1 MEYKYSFEKLEV
13 WNDARNLVKM
23 IYLHTNNFPER
34 ERFGLSSQMQRAVVS
49 IVSNIAEG
57 VSRNS
62 VKEKIRFVELAY
74 GSLMELYCQ
83 LYVSVDLDYLTPNTF
98 TLIKAEIDKIANKA
112 NALKRSFIKA
122 VKQFNDS
129 TIKQLNRYNAFRN

>member
-13 WNDARNLVKM
+13 WNDARNMVKM
-23 IYLHTNNFPER
+23 IYLQTNNFPER

-83 LYVSVDLDYLTPNTF
+83 LYVSVDLDYLRSNTF

-112 NALKRSFIKA
+112 NALKRSFIK
-122 VKQFNDS
+122 
-129 TIKQLNRYNAFRN
+129 QLNS

>member
-23 IYLHTNNFPER
+23 IYLHTDNFPEK
-34 ERFGLSSQMQRAVVS
+34 ERFGLSSQMQRAAVS
-49 IVSNIAEG
+49 IVSNITEG
-57 VSRNS
+57 VSRSS

-83 LYVSVDLDYLTPNTF
+83 LYVSVDLDYLTPDMF

-112 NALKRSFIKA
+112 NALKRNF
-122 VKQFNDS
+122 
-129 TIKQLNRYNAFRN
+129 IKQLNS

>member
-23 IYLHTNNFPER
+23 IYLQTNKFPER
-34 ERFGLSSQMQRAVVS
+34 ERFGLSSQMQRAAVS
-49 IVSNIAEG
+49 IVSNITEG
-57 VSRNS
+57 VSRSS

-83 LYVSVDLDYLTPNTF
+83 LYVSVDLDYLTPSTF

-112 NALKRSFIKA
+112 NALKRSFIK
-122 VKQFNDS
+122 
-129 TIKQLNRYNAFRN
+129 QLNS

>member
-49 IVSNIAEG
+49 IVSNITEG
-57 VSRNS
+57 VSRSS
-62 VKEKIRFVELAY
+62 VKEKIRFLELAY

-83 LYVSVDLDYLTPNTF
+83 LYVSVDLDYLTPDMF

-112 NALKRSFIKA
+112 NALKRSFIK
-122 VKQFNDS
+122 
-129 TIKQLNRYNAFRN
+129 QLND

>member
-112 NALKRSFIKA
+112 NALKRSFIK
-122 VKQFNDS
+122 QLNDS
-129 TIKQLNRYNAFRN
+129 TIKQLNRYNALRN

>member
-23 IYLHTNNFPER
+23 IYLQTNNFPER

-62 VKEKIRFVELAY
+62 VKEKIRFVELVY

-98 TLIKAEIDKIANKA
+98 MLIKVEIDKIANKA
-112 NALKRSFIKA
+112 NALKRSFIK
-122 VKQFNDS
+122 Q
-129 TIKQLNRYNAFRN
+129 

>member
-83 LYVSVDLDYLTPNTF
+83 LYVSVDLDYLTPDTF

-112 NALKRSFIKA
+112 NALKRNF
-122 VKQFNDS
+122 
-129 TIKQLNRYNAFRN
+129 IKQLNS

>member
-1 MEYKYSFEKLEV
+1 VDAMEYKYSFEKLEV

-112 NALKRSFIKA
+112 NALKRNF
-122 VKQFNDS
+122 
-129 TIKQLNRYNAFRN
+129 IKQLNS

>member
-23 IYLHTNNFPER
+23 IYLQTNNFPER

-112 NALKRSFIKA
+112 NALKRNF
-122 VKQFNDS
+122 
-129 TIKQLNRYNAFRN
+129 IKQLSS

>member
-23 IYLHTNNFPER
+23 IYLHTDNFPEK
-34 ERFGLSSQMQRAVVS
+34 ERFGLSSQMQRAAVS
-49 IVSNIAEG
+49 IVSNITEG
-57 VSRNS
+57 VSRSS

-83 LYVSVDLDYLTPNTF
+83 LYVSVDLDYLTPDTF

-112 NALKRSFIKA
+112 NALKRSFIK
-122 VKQFNDS
+122 
-129 TIKQLNRYNAFRN
+129 QLND

>member
-23 IYLHTNNFPER
+23 IYLQTNNFPER

-112 NALKRSFIKA
+112 NALKRSFIK
-122 VKQFNDS
+122 QLNDS
-129 TIKQLNRYNAFRN
+129 TIQQFNRYNAFRN

>member
-98 TLIKAEIDKIANKA
+98 TLIKAEIDKIANRA
-112 NALKRSFIKA
+112 NALKRSFIK
-122 VKQFNDS
+122 
-129 TIKQLNRYNAFRN
+129 QLNS

>member
-13 WNDARNLVKM
+13 WNDARNLLKM
-23 IYLHTNNFPER
+23 IYLYTNNFPER
-34 ERFGLSSQMQRAVVS
+34 ERFGLSSQMQRAAVS

-112 NALKRSFIKA
+112 NALKRSFIK
-122 VKQFNDS
+122 QLNDS

>member
-23 IYLHTNNFPER
+23 IYLQTDNFPEK

-83 LYVSVDLDYLTPNTF
+83 LYVSVDLDYLTPSTF

-112 NALKRSFIKA
+112 NALKRSFIK
-122 VKQFNDS
+122 
-129 TIKQLNRYNAFRN
+129 QLNS

>member
-112 NALKRSFIKA
+112 NALKRSFIK
-122 VKQFNDS
+122 
-129 TIKQLNRYNAFRN
+129 QLND

>member
-112 NALKRSFIKA
+112 NALKRNF
-122 VKQFNDS
+122 
-129 TIKQLNRYNAFRN
+129 IKQLSS

>member
-13 WNDARNLVKM
+13 WNDARNLLKM
-23 IYLHTNNFPER
+23 IYLQTNNFPER

-83 LYVSVDLDYLTPNTF
+83 LYVSVDLDYLTPDTF

-112 NALKRSFIKA
+112 NALKRSFIK
-122 VKQFNDS
+122 
-129 TIKQLNRYNAFRN
+129 QLND

>member
-34 ERFGLSSQMQRAVVS
+34 ERFGLSSQMQRAIVS

-112 NALKRSFIKA
+112 NALKRNF
-122 VKQFNDS
+122 
-129 TIKQLNRYNAFRN
+129 IKQLNS

>member
-83 LYVSVDLDYLTPNTF
+83 LYVSVDLDYLTPDTF

-112 NALKRSFIKA
+112 NALKRSFIK
-122 VKQFNDS
+122 
-129 TIKQLNRYNAFRN
+129 QLND

>member
-23 IYLHTNNFPER
+23 IYLQTNNFPER

-83 LYVSVDLDYLTPNTF
+83 LYVSVDLDYLTPDMF

-112 NALKRSFIKA
+112 NALKRSFIK
-122 VKQFNDS
+122 QLNDS
-129 TIKQLNRYNAFRN
+129 TIKQLNN

>member
-23 IYLHTNNFPER
+23 IYLQTNNFPER

-112 NALKRSFIKA
+112 NALKRNF
-122 VKQFNDS
+122 
-129 TIKQLNRYNAFRN
+129 IKQLNS

>member
-1 MEYKYSFEKLEV
+1 VDAMEYKYSFEKLEV

-23 IYLHTNNFPER
+23 IYLQTNNFPER

-98 TLIKAEIDKIANKA
+98 MLIKVEIDKIANKA
-112 NALKRSFIKA
+112 NALKRSFIK
-122 VKQFNDS
+122 
-129 TIKQLNRYNAFRN
+129 QLNS

>member
-23 IYLHTNNFPER
+23 IYLQTDNFPEK
-34 ERFGLSSQMQRAVVS
+34 ERFGLSSQMQRAAVS
-49 IVSNIAEG
+49 IVSNITEG
-57 VSRNS
+57 VSRSS
-62 VKEKIRFVELAY
+62 VKEKIRFLELAY

-83 LYVSVDLDYLTPNTF
+83 LYVSVDLDYLTPDTF

-112 NALKRSFIKA
+112 NALKRSFIK
-122 VKQFNDS
+122 
-129 TIKQLNRYNAFRN
+129 QLND

>member
-34 ERFGLSSQMQRAVVS
+34 ERFGLSSQMQRAAVS
-49 IVSNIAEG
+49 IVSNITEG
-57 VSRNS
+57 VSRSS
-62 VKEKIRFVELAY
+62 VKEKIRFLELAY

-112 NALKRSFIKA
+112 NALKRNF
-122 VKQFNDS
+122 
-129 TIKQLNRYNAFRN
+129 IKQLNS

>member
-23 IYLHTNNFPER
+23 IYLQTNNFPER
-34 ERFGLSSQMQRAVVS
+34 ERFGLSSQMQRAAVS

-62 VKEKIRFVELAY
+62 VKEKIRFLELAY

-83 LYVSVDLDYLTPNTF
+83 LYVSVDLDYLTPDMF

-112 NALKRSFIKA
+112 NALKRSFIK
-122 VKQFNDS
+122 
-129 TIKQLNRYNAFRN
+129 QLND

>member
-23 IYLHTNNFPER
+23 IYLQTDNFPEK
-34 ERFGLSSQMQRAVVS
+34 ERFGLSSQMQRAAVS
-49 IVSNIAEG
+49 IVSNITEG
-57 VSRNS
+57 VSRSS

-83 LYVSVDLDYLTPNTF
+83 LYVSVDLDYLTHDTF

-112 NALKRSFIKA
+112 NALKRSFIK
-122 VKQFNDS
+122 
-129 TIKQLNRYNAFRN
+129 QLND

>member
-23 IYLHTNNFPER
+23 IYLQTDNFPEK
-34 ERFGLSSQMQRAVVS
+34 ERFGLSSQMQRAAVS

-112 NALKRSFIKA
+112 NALKRNF
-122 VKQFNDS
+122 
-129 TIKQLNRYNAFRN
+129 IKQLNS

>member
-83 LYVSVDLDYLTPNTF
+83 LYVSVDLDYLTPDTF
-98 TLIKAEIDKIANKA
+98 TLIKAEIDKTANKA
-112 NALKRSFIKA
+112 NALKRSFIK
-122 VKQFNDS
+122 
-129 TIKQLNRYNAFRN
+129 QLND

>member
-13 WNDARNLVKM
+13 WNDARNLLKM
-23 IYLHTNNFPER
+23 IYLQTNNFPER
-34 ERFGLSSQMQRAVVS
+34 ERFGLSSQMQRAAVS

-112 NALKRSFIKA
+112 NALKRSFIK
-122 VKQFNDS
+122 QLNDS
-129 TIKQLNRYNAFRN
+129 TIKQLNRYNALRN

>member
-1 MEYKYSFEKLEV
+1 MKYKYSFEKLEV

-112 NALKRSFIKA
+112 NALKRNF
-122 VKQFNDS
+122 
-129 TIKQLNRYNAFRN
+129 IKQLNS

>member
-23 IYLHTNNFPER
+23 IYLQTDNFPEK

-83 LYVSVDLDYLTPNTF
+83 LYVSVDLDYLTPSTF

-112 NALKRSFIKA
+112 NALKRSFIK
-122 VKQFNDS
+122 QLNYS

>member
-13 WNDARNLVKM
+13 WNDARNKVKM
-23 IYLHTNNFPER
+23 IYLQTDNFPEK

-49 IVSNIAEG
+49 IVSNITEG
-57 VSRNS
+57 VSRSS

-83 LYVSVDLDYLTPNTF
+83 LYVSVDLDYLTPDMF

-112 NALKRSFIKA
+112 NALKRSFIK
-122 VKQFNDS
+122 
-129 TIKQLNRYNAFRN
+129 QLND

>member
-74 GSLMELYCQ
+74 GSLMEMYCQ

-112 NALKRSFIKA
+112 NALKRNF
-122 VKQFNDS
+122 
-129 TIKQLNRYNAFRN
+129 IKQLND

>member
-112 NALKRSFIKA
+112 NALKRSFIK
-122 VKQFNDS
+122 
-129 TIKQLNRYNAFRN
+129 QLNS

>member
-23 IYLHTNNFPER
+23 IYLQTDNFPEK
-34 ERFGLSSQMQRAVVS
+34 ERFGLSSQMQRAAVS

-57 VSRNS
+57 VSRSS

-83 LYVSVDLDYLTPNTF
+83 LYVSVDLDYLTPDTF

-112 NALKRSFIKA
+112 NALKRSFIK
-122 VKQFNDS
+122 
-129 TIKQLNRYNAFRN
+129 QLND

>member
-1 MEYKYSFEKLEV
+1 MTQICRQIYNKISDATQTVAMPTMPIIMEYKYSFEKLEV

-34 ERFGLSSQMQRAVVS
+34 ERFGLSSQMQRTVVS

-98 TLIKAEIDKIANKA
+98 TLIKVEIAH
-112 NALKRSFIKA
+112 
-122 VKQFNDS
+122 
-129 TIKQLNRYNAFRN
+129 

>member
-112 NALKRSFIKA
+112 NALKRNFIK
-122 VKQFNDS
+122 QLNDS
-129 TIKQLNRYNAFRN
+129 TIKQFNRYNALRN

>member
-74 GSLMELYCQ
+74 SSLMELYCQ

-112 NALKRSFIKA
+112 NALKRNF
-122 VKQFNDS
+122 
-129 TIKQLNRYNAFRN
+129 IKQLNS

>member
-23 IYLHTNNFPER
+23 IYLQTNNFPDR

-98 TLIKAEIDKIANKA
+98 MLIKVEIDKIANKA
-112 NALKRSFIKA
+112 NALKRSFIK
-122 VKQFNDS
+122 
-129 TIKQLNRYNAFRN
+129 QLNS

>member
-23 IYLHTNNFPER
+23 IYLQTNKFPER
-34 ERFGLSSQMQRAVVS
+34 ERFGLSSQMQRAAVS
-49 IVSNIAEG
+49 IVSNITEG
-57 VSRNS
+57 VSRSS

-83 LYVSVDLDYLTPNTF
+83 LYVSVDLDYLTPSTF
-98 TLIKAEIDKIANKA
+98 TLIKAEINKIANKA
-112 NALKRSFIKA
+112 NALKRSFIK
-122 VKQFNDS
+122 
-129 TIKQLNRYNAFRN
+129 QLNS